1 MPHGRSVLSVSLTD
15 TASAVRSERPYDA
28 AVRRLESRD
37 LGREFFSAST
47 VRQAAVGTRDMPAL

>member
-47 VRQAAVGTRDMPAL
+47 VRQAAVGT